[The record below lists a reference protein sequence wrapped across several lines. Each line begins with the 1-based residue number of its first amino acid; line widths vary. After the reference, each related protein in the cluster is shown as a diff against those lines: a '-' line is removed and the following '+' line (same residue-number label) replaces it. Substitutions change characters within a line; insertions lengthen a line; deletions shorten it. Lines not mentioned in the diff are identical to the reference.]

1 MDNQGLLPAALDAM
15 LTQRSAA
22 GLALPRLLY
31 SIPTG
36 QNPTGAI
43 MGPERMRQVYELARK
58 WGLIILEDDAY
69 FWLQYPQGAE
79 AVPGLN
85 LRREW
90 QLGAAAGCAV
100 YAVLLL
106 FSATQIAN
114 AVHSLC
120 SLVVPI
126 TRCCTALCIDKR

>member
-1 MDNQGLLPAALDAM
+1 MDGQGLLPAALDAM

-22 GLALPRLLY
+22 GLPLPRLLY

-36 QNPTGAI
+36 QNPTGAV

-69 FWLQYPQGAE
+69 FWLQYPQGAQE
-79 AVPGLN
+79 VPGLN

-90 QLGAAAGCAV
+90 GFWGLGGTLCCACCAVAVSAKVVVDTDISRRNLRRDGGGRAAGRQ
-100 YAVLLL
+100 AVL
-106 FSATQIAN
+106 
-114 AVHSLC
+114 
-120 SLVVPI
+120 
-126 TRCCTALCIDKR
+126 